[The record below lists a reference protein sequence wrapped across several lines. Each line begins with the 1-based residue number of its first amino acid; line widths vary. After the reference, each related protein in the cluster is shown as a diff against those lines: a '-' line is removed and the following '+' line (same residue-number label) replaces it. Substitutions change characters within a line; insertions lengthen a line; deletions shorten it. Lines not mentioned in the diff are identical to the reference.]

1 MPRSM
6 WRGAIQFGL
15 VTIPVRLYLATES
28 RGGLSFNLLHAP
40 DQRRIQMRIH
50 CPEHG
55 EIPRSETVR
64 GYEWSK
70 DHYVV
75 IEDSDLEAVP
85 LPTVRAIEIE
95 QFVPATRERRET
107 VFVKQ
112 SYYLEPEPL
121 GQKAFALLKAV
132 LAERDLQAVCKIVL
146 KDREQLAALD
156 PFGPTMLLSTLYWPD
171 EVRDVGELQLP
182 EVDPEFKPA
191 ELDMAR
197 QLVETLSGEFDS
209 SRYRDGYREALLSVI
224 EAKVAGQPVEAP
236 APAPAASKLTDLMAI
251 LEASVA
257 AAREEA
263 RQAEASA
270 APATPA
276 QAIST
281 PCRCHGSR
289 DRLTGQ
295 APQDRLK
302 RAGHRPWSTVSSR
315 SRWEVRARDRPL
327 PFRHALASPWP
338 PRAAAPSMMTSASS
352 SPGGR
357 VPRPCCVVRVTVS
370 SCARST
376 SATRLAAFPELRSMA
391 GQLGADGVDRG
402 GHPAGTRCRGSTR
415 PQAAAPPPGGRDA
428 RRGRRWCLRGHRP
441 GLSRGTVRGS
451 AALRGATAPAGRAA
465 ARCPD
470 AVPSAGASSVRA

>member
-197 QLVETLSGEFDS
+197 QLVETLSGEFDT

-224 EAKVAGQPVEAP
+224 EAKAAGQPVETP

-257 AAREEA
+257 AARQEA

-270 APATPA
+270 TPA
-276 QAIST
+276 SPA
-281 PCRCHGSR
+281 R
-289 DRLTGQ
+289 
-295 APQDRLK
+295 
-302 RAGHRPWSTVSSR
+302 R
-315 SRWEVRARDRPL
+315 SRRP
-327 PFRHALASPWP
+327 
-338 PRAAAPSMMTSASS
+338 AAAT
-352 SPGGR
+352 
-357 VPRPCCVVRVTVS
+357 
-370 SCARST
+370 
-376 SATRLAAFPELRSMA
+376 
-391 GQLGADGVDRG
+391 
-402 GHPAGTRCRGSTR
+402 
-415 PQAAAPPPGGRDA
+415 AAATGSPA
-428 RRGRRWCLRGHRP
+428 KRRK
-441 GLSRGTVRGS
+441 
-451 AALRGATAPAGRAA
+451 TA
-465 ARCPD
+465 
-470 AVPSAGASSVRA
+470 